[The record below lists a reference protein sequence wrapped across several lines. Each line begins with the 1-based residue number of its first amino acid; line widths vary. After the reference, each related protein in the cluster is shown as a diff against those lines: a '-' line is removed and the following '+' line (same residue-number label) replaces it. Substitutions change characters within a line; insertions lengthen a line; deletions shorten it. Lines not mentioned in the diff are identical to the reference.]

1 LDGVIQF
8 VLQEPWQQQGKCITP
23 SDVIH
28 FLINAAAVAYFLILG
43 YTKDIQMIG
52 KENFIMQ
59 TTIVKWGNSQGI
71 RLPKF
76 LLDSVNLTD
85 NDTVEVTA
93 TDDTIIIKKSE
104 SKRKRETIQEI
115 FADYDGGF
123 FQTEEIDWGKPQG
136 NEIW

>member
-1 LDGVIQF
+1 
-8 VLQEPWQQQGKCITP
+8 
-23 SDVIH
+23 
-28 FLINAAAVAYFLILG
+28 
-43 YTKDIQMIG
+43 
-52 KENFIMQ
+52 MQ

-93 TDDTIIIKKSE
+93 TDDTIIIKKTE
-104 SKRKRETIQEI
+104 NKRKRETIQEI
-115 FADYDGGF
+115 FAGYDGGF

-136 NEIW
+136 NEVW

>member
-1 LDGVIQF
+1 
-8 VLQEPWQQQGKCITP
+8 
-23 SDVIH
+23 
-28 FLINAAAVAYFLILG
+28 
-43 YTKDIQMIG
+43 MIG

>member
-1 LDGVIQF
+1 
-8 VLQEPWQQQGKCITP
+8 
-23 SDVIH
+23 
-28 FLINAAAVAYFLILG
+28 
-43 YTKDIQMIG
+43 
-52 KENFIMQ
+52 MQ